1 VGTGAWSPEVG
12 IHCVT
17 WNSGN
22 GISNAHLLAS
32 ATGSGL
38 CRVDWL
44 SGRWFRDRVPYYDIE
59 RMRGEL
65 GDMEI
70 DEEEDEE

>member
-1 VGTGAWSPEVG
+1 
-12 IHCVT
+12 
-17 WNSGN
+17 
-22 GISNAHLLAS
+22 LLAS